1 MKYLKDIKDWK
12 ECINEVVC
20 GDCSEGMRLIP
31 DNSIDLIISDP
42 PYGMNFQSGYRKERH
57 NIITNDNNLA
67 WLNGYLQE
75 VKRISK
81 EDAHAYIFC
90 SMHNVD
96 IFVTKVKK
104 YLDYKNIIIW
114 EKNNTGMGD
123 LFGDYAPKYEM
134 IIFCSNGK
142 KKLNGRRDPNIFK
155 WAKTGNN
162 LHPTE
167 KPTELI
173 NWLIEKST
181 QHGDIVCDSFMG
193 SWTTAR
199 ACKDLGRNFIGFEL
213 EEKYCRIGEKRL
225 EQGNLF

>member
-1 MKYLKDIKDWK
+1 MIKLEDIKDWHDA
-12 ECINEVVC
+12 INQVVH
-20 GDCSEGMRLIP
+20 GDCLEGMRLIP
-31 DNSIDLIISDP
+31 DNSVDLILSDP
-42 PYGMNFQSGYRKERH
+42 PFGMKFQSGYRRVKHEE
-57 NIITNDNNLA
+57 IQNDDNLD
-67 WLNGYLQE
+67 WLDDHLKDI
-75 VKRISK
+75 KRVSK
-81 EDAHAYIFC
+81 PDTHAYIFC
-90 SMHNVD
+90 SMHNIDV
-96 IFVTKVKK
+96 FVSKVKQ

-134 IIFCSNGK
+134 VIFCSNGN

-173 NWLIEKST
+173 KWFIEKSSEPS
-181 QHGDIVCDSFMG
+181 DLVLDSFMG

-213 EEKYCRIGEKRL
+213 NEGYCRIGEKRL
-225 EQGNLF
+225 EQLNLF